1 MAFLPV
7 FISLR
12 FLSPMGRF
20 VEGNAME
27 GVVSAAQRGVV
38 PTIHVV
44 SDSTGVTAQGVVR
57 AATAQFGVTDP
68 KIRLLSGV
76 KDFEAIRSFLDGR
89 RAQYLERY
97 GTDQILVFYTLV
109 NPILRAQFEQY
120 LTEHPTIIAVDLVTN
135 AICAIE
141 RASGLTP
148 LHEPGSLRAPD
159 ENYYRRID
167 AVEFTIAHDDG
178 RNPQDLTRADI
189 VLVGVSRTSKTP
201 LSIYLSQQGYKVANI
216 PLDPSTEPP
225 REVFQV
231 DRTRLFGLMTSPE
244 VLIGI
249 RKRRIGTAAHI
260 APRYA
265 DPEYV
270 YEDLE
275 KSRALMRKLGCI
287 VVHTEN
293 RAVEETAQEILR
305 YYERSHPH
313 FSDDIS

>member
-1 MAFLPV
+1 MNDVTP
-7 FISLR
+7 
-12 FLSPMGRF
+12 
-20 VEGNAME
+20 
-27 GVVSAAQRGVV
+27 AAQRLVV

-44 SDSTGVTAQGVVR
+44 SDSTGVTAQGLAR
-57 AATAQFGVTDP
+57 AATAQFGVTEP
-68 KIRLLSGV
+68 KIRLFAKA
-76 KDFEAIRSFLDGR
+76 KDIDSIRGFLDAR

-97 GTDQILVFYTLV
+97 GNDQIIVFYTLV
-109 NPILRAQFEQY
+109 NPHLRGQFEAY
-120 LTEHPTIIAVDLVTN
+120 LADHPTIIAVDLMTS
-135 AICAIE
+135 AIAAIE
-141 RASGLTP
+141 RASGLSP
-148 LHEPGSLRAPD
+148 MHEPGSLRAPD

-189 VLVGVSRTSKTP
+189 VLIGVSRTSKTP

-216 PLDPSTEPP
+216 PLDPASKPP
-225 REVFQV
+225 SEVWQV
-231 DRTRLFGLMTSPE
+231 ERTRLFGLMTSPE

-270 YEDLE
+270 YHDLE
-275 KSRALMRKLGCI
+275 KSRALMRQLGCI

-305 YYERSHPH
+305 YYERSHPQ
-313 FSDDIS
+313 FSDDV

>member
-1 MAFLPV
+1 MNQVTP
-7 FISLR
+7 S
-12 FLSPMGRF
+12 
-20 VEGNAME
+20 
-27 GVVSAAQRGVV
+27 AQRLVV

-44 SDSTGVTAQGVVR
+44 SDSTGVTAQALAR
-57 AATAQFGVTDP
+57 AAAAQFGVTDP

-76 KDFEAIRSFLDGR
+76 KDFEEIRGFIEKR

-97 GTDQILVFYTLV
+97 GNDQVILFYTV
-109 NPILRAQFEQY
+109 VSSHLRERLEEY
-120 LTEHPTIIAVDLVTN
+120 LAAHPSVIAVDLMTAAVN
-135 AICAIE
+135 AIE
-141 RASGLTP
+141 QASGLEP

-159 ENYYRRID
+159 ENYYRRIE

-178 RNPQDLTRADI
+178 RNPQDLTKADI
-189 VLVGVSRTSKTP
+189 VLIGVSRTSKTP

-216 PLDPSTEPP
+216 PLDPATEPP
-225 REVFQV
+225 VEVYRV

-275 KSRALMRKLGCI
+275 KSRKLMRQLGCMI
-287 VVHTEN
+287 IHTEN

-305 YYERSHPH
+305 YYERSHPSC
-313 FSDDIS
+313 FDDIS

>member
-1 MAFLPV
+1 MNDVTPA
-7 FISLR
+7 
-12 FLSPMGRF
+12 
-20 VEGNAME
+20 E
-27 GVVSAAQRGVV
+27 QRLVV

-44 SDSTGVTAQGVVR
+44 SDSTGVTAQAVAR
-57 AATAQFGVTDP
+57 AAAAQFGVTDP
-68 KIRLLSGV
+68 KIRLFSKV
-76 KDFEAIRSFLDGR
+76 KNIDVIRLLLDER
-89 RAQYLERY
+89 RTQYLERY
-97 GTDQILVFYTLV
+97 GNDQIIVFYTLV
-109 NPILRAQFEQY
+109 NPRLREQFEEY
-120 LTEHPTIIAVDLVTN
+120 LAEHPTIIAVDLVTN
-135 AICAIE
+135 AIGAISQ
-141 RASGLTP
+141 ASGLQP
-148 LHEPGSLRAPD
+148 FHEPGSLRAPD
-159 ENYYRRID
+159 ENYFRRIE

-189 VLVGVSRTSKTP
+189 VLIGVSRTSKTP

-216 PLDPSTEPP
+216 PLDPASEPP
-225 REVFQV
+225 REVYQV

-249 RKRRIGTAAHI
+249 RKRRIGSAAHI

-293 RAVEETAQEILR
+293 RAVEETAQEIIR
-305 YYERSHPH
+305 YYERCHPH
-313 FSDDIS
+313 HADDVS

>member
-1 MAFLPV
+1 MNDVIPA
-7 FISLR
+7 
-12 FLSPMGRF
+12 
-20 VEGNAME
+20 E
-27 GVVSAAQRGVV
+27 QRLVV

-44 SDSTGVTAQGVVR
+44 SDSTGVTAQAVAR

-68 KIRLLSGV
+68 KIRLFSKV
-76 KDFEAIRSFLDGR
+76 KNIDVIRALLDGR

-97 GTDQILVFYTLV
+97 GNDQIIVFYTLV
-109 NPILRAQFEQY
+109 NPLLREQFEEY
-120 LTEHPTIIAVDLVTN
+120 LAEHPTIIAVDLVTN
-135 AICAIE
+135 AIGAIS
-141 RASGLTP
+141 RASGLQP
-148 LHEPGSLRAPD
+148 IHEPGSLRAPD
-159 ENYYRRID
+159 ENYFRRIE

-189 VLVGVSRTSKTP
+189 VLIGVSRTSKTP

-216 PLDPSTEPP
+216 PLDPASEPP
-225 REVFQV
+225 REVYQV

-249 RKRRIGTAAHI
+249 RKRRIGTAAHV

-293 RAVEETAQEILR
+293 RAVEETAQEIIR
-305 YYERSHPH
+305 YYERCHPH
-313 FSDDIS
+313 YSDDVS

>member
-1 MAFLPV
+1 MTDTTP
-7 FISLR
+7 S
-12 FLSPMGRF
+12 
-20 VEGNAME
+20 
-27 GVVSAAQRGVV
+27 AQRKVV

-44 SDSTGVTAQGVVR
+44 SDSTGVTAQALAR
-57 AATAQFGVTDP
+57 AAAVQFGVSEP

-76 KDFEAIRSFLDGR
+76 KDFDSIRSFLDKR
-89 RAQYLERY
+89 REQYLERY
-97 GTDQILVFYTLV
+97 QNDQILVFYTLV
-109 NPILRAQFEQY
+109 SAHLRDAFEQY
-120 LTEHPTIIAVDLVTN
+120 LAEHPSVIAVDLMTAAVD
-135 AICAIE
+135 AIAK
-141 RASGLTP
+141 ASGIEP
-148 LHEPGSLRAPD
+148 LREPGSLRATG
-159 ENYYRRID
+159 ENYFRRIE

-178 RNPQDLTRADI
+178 RNPQDLTSADI
-189 VLVGVSRTSKTP
+189 VLIGVSRTSKTP

-225 REVFQV
+225 SEVYKV
-231 DRTRLFGLMTSPE
+231 ERTRLFGLMTSAE

-249 RKRRIGTAAHI
+249 RKRRMGSAGHV

-270 YEDLE
+270 YEDLD

-305 YYERSHPH
+305 YYERSHPT

>member
-1 MAFLPV
+1 
-7 FISLR
+7 
-12 FLSPMGRF
+12 MGDS
-20 VEGNAME
+20 V
-27 GVVSAAQRGVV
+27 AAEQRLVV

-44 SDSTGVTAQGVVR
+44 SDSTGVTAQGLAR

-68 KIRLLSGV
+68 KIRLFAKA
-76 KDFEAIRSFLDGR
+76 KDIESIRSFLNGR

-97 GTDQILVFYTLV
+97 GNDQIIVFYTLV
-109 NPILRAQFEQY
+109 NPLLREQFEAY
-120 LTEHPTIIAVDLVTN
+120 LAEHPTIIAVDLMTN
-135 AICAIE
+135 AIAAIE
-141 RASGLTP
+141 RASGISP

-189 VLVGVSRTSKTP
+189 VLIGVSRTSKTP

-216 PLDPSTEPP
+216 PLDPASEPP
-225 REVFQV
+225 REVWQV
-231 DRTRLFGLMTSPE
+231 ERTRLFGLMTSPE

-249 RKRRIGTAAHI
+249 RKRRIGSAAHI

-270 YEDLE
+270 YDDLE

-305 YYERSHPH
+305 YYERSHPQ
-313 FSDDIS
+313 FSDDL

>member
-1 MAFLPV
+1 MTESTSTV
-7 FISLR
+7 
-12 FLSPMGRF
+12 
-20 VEGNAME
+20 
-27 GVVSAAQRGVV
+27 QRKLV

-44 SDSTGVTAQGVVR
+44 SDSTGVTAQALAR
-57 AATAQFGVTDP
+57 AAAAQFGVNEP

-76 KDFEAIRSFLDGR
+76 KDFEAIRSFLDKR
-89 RAQYLERY
+89 REQYMERY
-97 GTDQILVFYTLV
+97 HNDQVLVFYTLV
-109 NPILRAQFEQY
+109 SAHLHEAFKRY
-120 LTEHPTIIAVDLVTN
+120 LEEHPSVIAVDLMTG
-135 AICAIE
+135 AIE
-141 RASGLTP
+141 AIEKASGLEP
-148 LHEPGSLRAPD
+148 LHEPGSLRATGED
-159 ENYYRRID
+159 YFRRIE

-178 RNPQDLTRADI
+178 RNPQDLRQADI
-189 VLVGVSRTSKTP
+189 VLIGVSRTSKTP

-225 REVFQV
+225 SEVYTV

-249 RKRRIGTAAHI
+249 RKRRIGNAGHL

-287 VVHTEN
+287 VVHTQN

-305 YYERSHPH
+305 YFERSHPP
-313 FSDDIS
+313 FSDDVS

>member
-1 MAFLPV
+1 MTESTPTV
-7 FISLR
+7 
-12 FLSPMGRF
+12 
-20 VEGNAME
+20 
-27 GVVSAAQRGVV
+27 QRKLV

-44 SDSTGVTAQGVVR
+44 SDSTGVTAQALAR
-57 AATAQFGVTDP
+57 AAAAQFGVNEP

-76 KDFEAIRSFLDGR
+76 KDFEAIRSFLDKR
-89 RAQYLERY
+89 REQYMERY
-97 GTDQILVFYTLV
+97 HNDQVLVFYTLV
-109 NPILRAQFEQY
+109 SAHLHEAFKQY
-120 LTEHPTIIAVDLVTN
+120 LEEHPSVIAVDLMTG
-135 AICAIE
+135 AIE
-141 RASGLTP
+141 AIEKASGLEP
-148 LHEPGSLRAPD
+148 LHEPGSLRATGED
-159 ENYYRRID
+159 YFRRIE

-178 RNPQDLTRADI
+178 RNPQDLRQADI
-189 VLVGVSRTSKTP
+189 VLIGVSRTSKTP

-225 REVFQV
+225 SEVYTV

-249 RKRRIGTAAHI
+249 RKRRIGNAGHL

-287 VVHTEN
+287 VVHTQN

-305 YYERSHPH
+305 YFERSHPP
-313 FSDDIS
+313 FSDDVS

>member
-1 MAFLPV
+1 MTDITP
-7 FISLR
+7 S
-12 FLSPMGRF
+12 
-20 VEGNAME
+20 
-27 GVVSAAQRGVV
+27 AQRGEV

-44 SDSTGVTAQGVVR
+44 SDSTGVTAQALAR
-57 AATAQFGVTDP
+57 AAAVQFGVTEP

-76 KDFEAIRSFLDGR
+76 KDFEAIRTFLDKR
-89 RAQYLERY
+89 REQYLERY
-97 GTDQILVFYTLV
+97 QNDQILVFYTLV
-109 NPILRAQFEQY
+109 SSNLRDAFEQY
-120 LTEHPTIIAVDLVTN
+120 LSEHPSVIAVDLMTAAVD
-135 AICAIE
+135 AIAK
-141 RASGLTP
+141 ASGIEP
-148 LHEPGSLRAPD
+148 LHEPGSLRATG
-159 ENYYRRID
+159 ENYFRRIE

-178 RNPQDLTRADI
+178 RNPQDLPDADI
-189 VLVGVSRTSKTP
+189 VLIGVSRTSKTP

-225 REVFQV
+225 SEVYKV
-231 DRTRLFGLMTSPE
+231 DRTRLFGLMTSAE

-249 RKRRIGTAAHI
+249 RKRRIGSANFV

-305 YYERSHPH
+305 YFERSHPIY
-313 FSDDIS
+313 SDDIS